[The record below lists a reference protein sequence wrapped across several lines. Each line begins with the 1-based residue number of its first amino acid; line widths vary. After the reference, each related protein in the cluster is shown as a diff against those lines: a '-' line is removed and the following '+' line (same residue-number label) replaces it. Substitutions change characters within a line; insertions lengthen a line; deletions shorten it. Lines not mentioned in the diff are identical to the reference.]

1 MLKKELK
8 IDINKNKNGDFDMR
22 LNQLK
27 ESAPGL
33 KGKTTAVDAQEW
45 LEKCKNGD
53 ATAKDLALY
62 KQLQEISKKLGGR
75 TTVIEVLKAM

>member
-1 MLKKELK
+1 
-8 IDINKNKNGDFDMR
+8 MR

-33 KGKTTAVDAQEW
+33 KGKTTALDAQEW

-53 ATAKDLALY
+53 AT
-62 KQLQEISKKLGGR
+62 
-75 TTVIEVLKAM
+75 